1 MFGRKSW
8 GRHVIAPYC
17 RAHAIPLEGGPKAAF
32 SQRAVPDNASSPPEL
47 EALSVGNFSL
57 AVLKEKRFGK
67 MKAQFEKEQSASG
80 EFQRQVDAFRDW
92 ISSDGATGY
101 PAVADRYHLYI
112 SLACPWASRTLIAR
126 KLLGLEKVIGLTVVD
141 PLRDERGWAFCDPNS
156 DSTGGASSQEPFAST
171 DPINGFHF
179 LAEAYRLTDPNFD
192 GRVTVPA
199 LWDKVTKKIV
209 NNCEDDICRM
219 FNDAFRGLAQNKEID
234 LFPRDI
240 AAEQE
245 KLSDFIYDKIN
256 NGVYKAGFT
265 TRQHV
270 YERACQQLF
279 DALDQLEERLARSR
293 YLFGTRIVETDWR
306 LFCTLIRFDVV
317 YYIHFKCSLR
327 RILDYH
333 NLQGYLI
340 DLYQHDGIA
349 ETVNFDHI
357 KRHYYMTHGA
367 INPSRIVPIGPILD
381 LTREHGRATLDAG

>member
-1 MFGRKSW
+1 MCWKPLTR
-8 GRHVIAPYC
+8 
-17 RAHAIPLEGGPKAAF
+17 RA
-32 SQRAVPDNASSPPEL
+32 
-47 EALSVGNFSL
+47 
-57 AVLKEKRFGK
+57 KEKRFEK
-67 MKAQFEKEQSASG
+67 MKAQFEKEQSPSG
-80 EFQRQVDAFRDW
+80 EFQRQADAFRDW
-92 ISSDGATGY
+92 ISSDGTTGY

-141 PLRDERGWAFCDPNS
+141 PVRDERGWAFRDPNS
-156 DSTGGASSQEPFAST
+156 DSDSNEEASSHEPFAST

-179 LAEAYRLTDPNFD
+179 LAEAYQLTDPNFD
-192 GRVTVPA
+192 GRVTVPV

-270 YERACQQLF
+270 YERACKQLF
-279 DALDQLEERLARSR
+279 DALDQVEERLAKSR

-357 KRHYYMTHGA
+357 KRHYYMTHRA

-381 LTREHGRATLDAG
+381 LTREHGRARLDAG